1 MNDFLGKLTKDIA
14 KNDNKQHRNI
24 CIMVCDKYRSNTYN
38 SRDMGDKEM
47 MSDDEIMALIYS
59 QWSVIV
65 FSIVV
70 GLLLWIF

>member
-1 MNDFLGKLTKDIA
+1 
-14 KNDNKQHRNI
+14 
-24 CIMVCDKYRSNTYN
+24 MVCDNDSSDTYN

>member
-1 MNDFLGKLTKDIA
+1 MGKLEEDIA
-14 KNDNKQHRNI
+14 KNDNNKHRNI
-24 CIMVCDKYRSNTYN
+24 YIVVCDNDSSDTYHC
-38 SRDMGDKEM
+38 RDMGDKEM